1 MTLCN
6 SSPAALRSV
15 ILSSGAYLPT
25 RIVTNADLEKTIETT
40 DEWIVQ
46 RTGIRQRYVAQESE
60 TTGFMATEAAR
71 RALLAAGLN
80 GADIDGVI
88 LGTSTPD
95 LAIPGVA
102 VSVQAALGVRHGPC
116 FDVQAA
122 CSGFLYA
129 LTVADSL
136 IRTGQGRRFLVIG
149 AEKFSSILDW
159 TDRRTCV
166 LFGDGAGAAVLAA
179 DESGNGTL
187 ADRGILKTIL
197 HANGSLRDILRTSG
211 GTASTGTVGH
221 IVMDGQEV
229 FRHAV
234 TCMAGAVDEILRE
247 TGVDPAQIKWLLP
260 HQANIRI
267 IESIARKLN
276 LPMDRV
282 IVTLDRHGNTS
293 AASIP
298 LAMAEAMADGRIQR
312 GDLVLIEAMGAG
324 LSWGAA
330 LVRF

>member
-1 MTLCN
+1 
-6 SSPAALRSV
+6 
-15 ILSSGAYLPT
+15 
-25 RIVTNADLEKTIETT
+25 
-40 DEWIVQ
+40 
-46 RTGIRQRYVAQESE
+46 
-60 TTGFMATEAAR
+60 MATQAAR
-71 RALLAAGLN
+71 RALDRAGLT

-95 LAIPGVA
+95 LTVPGVA
-102 VSVQAALGVRHGPC
+102 VSVQGALGVGLGPC

-136 IRTGQGRRFLVIG
+136 IRTGQGQRFLVIG

-166 LFGDGAGAAVLAA
+166 LFGDGAGAVVLAA
-179 DESGNGTL
+179 DESGSGTL
-187 ADRGILKTIL
+187 EDRGVLKSIL
-197 HANGSLRDILRTSG
+197 HSNGRLRDILRTSG

-221 IVMDGQEV
+221 ILMDGQEV

-247 TGVDPAQIKWLLP
+247 TGVDAGAIKWLLP

-267 IESIARKLN
+267 IEAIARKLS

-298 LAMAEAMADGRIQR
+298 LAMAEAMEDGRIQP

>member
-1 MTLCN
+1 MTHAVL
-6 SSPAALRSV
+6 PVALRSV
-15 ILSSGAYLPT
+15 ILSSGLYLPQK
-25 RIVTNADLEKTIETT
+25 IMTNAELESMVDTT

-46 RTGIRQRYVAQESE
+46 RTGIRQRHIGNATE

-71 RALLAAGLN
+71 RALAAAGLV
-80 GADIDGVI
+80 GPDIDGVI

-95 LAIPGVA
+95 LTVPGVA
-102 VSVQAALGVRHGPC
+102 VSVQGALGVKLGPC

-179 DESGNGTL
+179 DETGKGTL
-187 ADRGILKTIL
+187 GDRGILKTIL
-197 HANGSLRDILRTSG
+197 HSNGALRDILRTSG

-221 IVMDGQEV
+221 ILMDGQEV

-234 TCMAGAVDEILRE
+234 TCMAGAVDEIIRE
-247 TGVDPAQIKWLLP
+247 TGVNPAEIKWLLP
-260 HQANIRI
+260 HQANTRI
-267 IESIARKLN
+267 IEAIARKLS

-298 LAMAEAMADGRIQR
+298 LAMAEAMSDGRIQP

>member
-1 MTLCN
+1 MTR
-6 SSPAALRSV
+6 SPCAPALRSV
-15 ILSSGAYLPT
+15 IVSSGLYLPE
-25 RIVTNADLEKTIETT
+25 RILTNAQMESMVDTT

-46 RTGIRQRYVAQESE
+46 RTGIRQRHVANETE
-60 TTGFMATEAAR
+60 TTSFMATQAAR
-71 RALLAAGLN
+71 LALDKAGLT
-80 GADIDGVI
+80 GADIDGII

-95 LAIPGVA
+95 LTVPGVA
-102 VSVQAALGVRHGPC
+102 VSVQGALGVGLGPC

-166 LFGDGAGAAVLAA
+166 LFGDGAGAVILAA
-179 DESGNGTL
+179 DESGVGTL
-187 ADRGILKTIL
+187 EDRGVLKSIL
-197 HANGSLRDILRTSG
+197 HSNGRLRDILRTSG

-221 IVMDGQEV
+221 ILMDGQEV

-247 TGVDPAQIKWLLP
+247 TGVDAGAIKWLLP

-267 IESIARKLN
+267 IEAIARKLS

-298 LAMAEAMADGRIQR
+298 LAMAEAMEDGRIQP

>member
-1 MTLCN
+1 MI
-6 SSPAALRSV
+6 SSESPVSVRSV
-15 ILSSGAYLPT
+15 ILASGHYLPEK
-25 RIVTNADLEKTIETT
+25 ILTNSDLESMVDTT

-46 RTGIRQRYVAQESE
+46 RTGIRQRHVACETES
-60 TTGFMATEAAR
+60 TAFMATEAAR
-71 RALLAAGLN
+71 CALENANLT

-95 LAIPGVA
+95 LTVPGVA
-102 VSVQAALGVRHGPC
+102 VSVQAALGVGLGPC

-159 TDRRTCV
+159 TDRRTCI
-166 LFGDGAGAAVLAA
+166 LFGDGAGAVVLAA
-179 DESGNGTL
+179 DESGAGTL
-187 ADRGILKTIL
+187 EDRGVLKTIL
-197 HANGSLRDILRTSG
+197 HSNGALRDILRTTG
-211 GTASTGTVGH
+211 GTASTGTIGH
-221 IVMDGQEV
+221 ILMEGQEV

-234 TCMAGAVDEILRE
+234 TCMAGAVDEMIRE
-247 TGVDPAQIKWLLP
+247 TGVDPSAIKWLLP

-267 IESIARKLN
+267 IESIARKLS
-276 LPMDRV
+276 LPMERV

-298 LAMAEAMADGRIQR
+298 LAMAEAMADGRIR
-312 GDLVLIEAMGAG
+312 PGDLVLIEAMGAG

>member
-1 MTLCN
+1 MTVKESC
-6 SSPAALRSV
+6 PHLRSV
-15 ILSSGAYLPT
+15 ILSSGSYLPEK
-25 RIVTNADLEKTIETT
+25 ILTNADLESMVDTT

-46 RTGIRQRYVAQESE
+46 RTGIRQRHVASVAE
-60 TTGFMATEAAR
+60 TTAFMATQAAR
-71 RALLAAGLN
+71 RALDHAGLT

-95 LAIPGVA
+95 LTVPGVA
-102 VSVQAALGVRHGPC
+102 VSVQAALGVGLGPC

-129 LTVADSL
+129 LSVADSL
-136 IRTGQGRRFLVIG
+136 IRTGAGRRFLVIG

-159 TDRRTCV
+159 TDRRTCI
-166 LFGDGAGAAVLAA
+166 LFGDGAGAVVLAA
-179 DESGNGTL
+179 DESGAGTL
-187 ADRGILKTIL
+187 ADRGVLKTIV
-197 HANGSLRDILRTSG
+197 HSNGALRDILRTTG

-221 IVMDGQEV
+221 ILMEGQEV

-234 TCMAGAVDEILRE
+234 TCMAGAVDEMIRE
-247 TGVDPAQIKWLLP
+247 TGVNPAAIKWLLP

-267 IESIARKLN
+267 IESIARKLS

-298 LAMAEAMADGRIQR
+298 LAMAEAMADGRICP

>member
-1 MTLCN
+1 MTRS
-6 SSPAALRSV
+6 SSPLALRSV
-15 ILSSGAYLPT
+15 IVSSGLYLPK
-25 RIVTNADLEKTIETT
+25 RVLTNTELESMVDTT

-46 RTGIRQRYVAQESE
+46 RTGIRQRHVANETE
-60 TTGFMATEAAR
+60 TTSFMATQAAH
-71 RALLAAGLN
+71 RALDKAGLT

-95 LAIPGVA
+95 LTVPGVA
-102 VSVQAALGVRHGPC
+102 VSVQGALGVGLGPC

-159 TDRRTCV
+159 ADRRTCV
-166 LFGDGAGAAVLAA
+166 LFGDGAGAVVLAA
-179 DESGNGTL
+179 DEGGAGTL
-187 ADRGILKTIL
+187 EDRGVLKSIL
-197 HANGSLRDILRTSG
+197 HSNGRLRDILRTSG

-221 IVMDGQEV
+221 ILMDGQEV

-247 TGVDPAQIKWLLP
+247 TGVDAGAIKWLLP

-267 IESIARKLN
+267 IEAIARKLS

-298 LAMAEAMADGRIQR
+298 LAMAEAMEDGRIQP

>member
-1 MTLCN
+1 MTR
-6 SSPAALRSV
+6 SIPAIPLRSV
-15 ILSSGAYLPT
+15 IVSSGLYLPE
-25 RIVTNADLEKTIETT
+25 RVLTNAELEAMVDTT

-46 RTGIRQRYVAQESE
+46 RTGIRQRHVANETE
-60 TTGFMATEAAR
+60 TTSFMATQAAR
-71 RALLAAGLN
+71 RALDRAGLT

-95 LAIPGVA
+95 LTVPGVA
-102 VSVQAALGVRHGPC
+102 VSVQGALGVGLGPC

-166 LFGDGAGAAVLAA
+166 LFGDGAGAVVLAA
-179 DESGNGTL
+179 DESGSGTL
-187 ADRGILKTIL
+187 EDRGVLKSIL
-197 HANGSLRDILRTSG
+197 HSNGRLRDILRTSG

-221 IVMDGQEV
+221 ILMDGQEV

-247 TGVDPAQIKWLLP
+247 TGVDAGAIKWLLP

-267 IESIARKLN
+267 IEAIARKLS

-298 LAMAEAMADGRIQR
+298 LAMAEAMEDGRIQP